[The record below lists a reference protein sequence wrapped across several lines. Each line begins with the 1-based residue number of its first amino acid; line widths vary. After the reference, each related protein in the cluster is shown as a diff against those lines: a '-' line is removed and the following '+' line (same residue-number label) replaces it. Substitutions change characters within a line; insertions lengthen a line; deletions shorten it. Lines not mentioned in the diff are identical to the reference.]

1 MTRTMLLTLA
11 ASALLPAAAFAQ
23 SGDVAVRFDDLN
35 LSSRA
40 GLETLDKRIEL
51 ASRQICRNEDIS
63 GSRIK
68 TARQEKACKADVRR
82 QIEEQLPKQA
92 SALARN

>member
-1 MTRTMLLTLA
+1 MTRTLLFTLA

-23 SGDVAVRFDDLN
+23 SGGVEVRFDDLN
-35 LSSRA
+35 LTSRA

-63 GSRIK
+63 GSRIQ

-82 QIEEQLPKQA
+82 QVEEQMPKQA
-92 SALARN
+92 SPLAQK

>member
-1 MTRTMLLTLA
+1 MTRTLLLTLA
-11 ASALLPAAAFAQ
+11 ASALLPTAAFAQ
-23 SGDVAVRFDDLN
+23 SGGVEVRFDDLN

-63 GSRIK
+63 GSRIQS
-68 TARQEKACKADVRR
+68 ARQEKACKAEVRR

-92 SALARN
+92 ATSN